1 MVNGSVGRTPGAD
14 ATEATDRS
22 QEGDAAWF
30 RRLCTGSDGARAL
43 QDHLASMEHRLD
55 TGGADAAISQ
65 AIRNREAF
73 LAALHHSATTG
84 APFPCG
90 LAQHIPKYVAIVNLS
105 GKRLL
110 LTSENDVLVRALCAR
125 SSRST
130 PRELAQQLHRFFLW
144 VESALIGS
152 SSAFVLVTYSLP
164 WQVGLASAYWE
175 INTVAIAPREDGSK
189 LVMDRHLSF
198 SSLSEDTF
206 TARPTLSTRTIDEAT
221 RAAFAVEYVAVDLD
235 ATDDDA
241 RITTDDDGVGAKHGG
256 GGAAVAENVRLRS
269 LIVALRA
276 QTRSDR
282 DELRTLQATL
292 KIRRLLYG
300 RGVAKAEL
308 KAAKAA
314 DAADARVAIA
324 NVERDRLRTTSQQL
338 LVEQAEATK
347 RADEAQR
354 QVEKLRRQERA
365 KDGLHNAAMAKKG
378 DEINRLA
385 GQLASSQRAAEEER
399 EEARRAHERER
410 EGLVARAAQE
420 RAGLQE
426 ALQFKERAL
435 NQLAEV
441 NEARSLDLEA
451 ARAELARAAAE
462 GAARDVAIAALRAE
476 LAAAEA
482 AATTVA
488 AVATTTTTA
497 EASVATDSRGTTTHH
512 HSTTQTGDARVV
524 AEDLPES
531 MRAALPASA
540 PPHATAAAAPVAMA
554 AAPVVMTPP
563 PPMCLHGALP
573 RPFGTPQSTMGAVRF
588 HMANLMNWTAYLES
602 ELLAAAQCEPH
613 PFYAPPQGPPQGPPQ
628 HRRGRMAR

>member
-1 MVNGSVGRTPGAD
+1 MVSNGH
-14 ATEATDRS
+14 
-22 QEGDAAWF
+22 EG
-30 RRLCTGSDGARAL
+30 
-43 QDHLASMEHRLD
+43 
-55 TGGADAAISQ
+55 AISQ

-90 LAQHIPKYVAIVNLS
+90 LAQRIPKYVAIVNLS
-105 GKRLL
+105 GKRFL
-110 LTSENDVLVRALCAR
+110 LTSEKDVLVRALCAR

-164 WQVGLASAYWE
+164 WQAGLASAHWE

-235 ATDDDA
+235 AHDDA
-241 RITTDDDGVGAKHGG
+241 RITTDDDDARMKHGG
-256 GGAAVAENVRLRS
+256 GGGAAAENVRVRS

-276 QTRSDR
+276 QTSSDR

-385 GQLASSQRAAEEER
+385 GQLASAQRAAEEEH
-399 EEARRAHERER
+399 EATRRSHERER
-410 EGLVARAAQE
+410 EGLIARAAQE
-420 RAGLQE
+420 RSGLQE

-482 AATTVA
+482 AATTTA

-540 PPHATAAAAPVAMA
+540 PPHAMTAAAPVAMA
-554 AAPVVMTPP
+554 AAPVAMAPP
-563 PPMCLHGALP
+563 PPMGLHGALP

-602 ELLAAAQCEPH
+602 ELLAATHSEPH
-613 PFYAPPQGPPQGPPQ
+613 PFYAPQGPPPQGPPQGPPQ